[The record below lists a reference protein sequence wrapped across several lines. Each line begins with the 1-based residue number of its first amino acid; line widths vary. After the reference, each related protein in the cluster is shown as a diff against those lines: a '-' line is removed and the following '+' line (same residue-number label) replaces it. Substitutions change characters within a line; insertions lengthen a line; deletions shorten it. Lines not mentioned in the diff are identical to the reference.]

1 MYFMEVKSMGKVV
14 SKRLAGMLAVVFCIL
29 SVMCSSKVVR
39 AEEKTFSGTTD
50 GFTIVNNVVT
60 AFSGNKELTTEVV
73 IPKEVT
79 AIGDGVFQD
88 YNRLETIVI
97 PDSVTSFGK
106 NAFTNCGISTMA
118 VYTEY
123 EQDGTVKIADYK
135 PGVVVLPKSLRT
147 IDVTTFSLAKSIRNF
162 SVSQEN
168 TVFKTASANA
178 EQTEMGELL
187 LSKDGTKL
195 YRMAPSY
202 GVNGIYYLPEG
213 IVEILAYSLESNM
226 GGDRRYVIPATVVSI
241 GDYAF
246 YGCGNLNGIQF
257 AEEGKLT
264 TIGAFAFAKN
274 SNISSNPCPFTLP
287 KSVTVIGESCFKDC
301 ANMLIDL
308 SKTNIT
314 SIPQF
319 IFDGCQNIHSVTMPE
334 SLKYLEAYAFYGCT
348 NLNNIYFLGE
358 TLEKI
363 GTGAFKGCNNLHE
376 IEVPEGVKSI
386 ENDTFDGCQ
395 NLNKII
401 LPDSLENIG
410 DNAFKDCQNIHEMV
424 IPKNVTYISNSSF
437 TGAKQDQIDT
447 SKNEYAQSKLGGLP
461 KKGTTFIISNVK
473 YKVTKSA
480 KKNGTVAVVG
490 VKSKKLTKA
499 VVKDTVKK
507 GGYTFKVTAI
517 SNNAFKK
524 CKKLKSVTIG
534 KYVTKIGSNAF
545 YGDKKLNKITI
556 KSKKLKSVGKNAI
569 KDINKK
575 AKIKVPKKQYRKYKK
590 LFKKKTGYKTTMK
603 IRK

>member
-1 MYFMEVKSMGKVV
+1 MGKVK
-14 SKRLAGMLAVVFCIL
+14 SKKLPELMAIVLCML
-29 SVMCSSKVVR
+29 SVVCCGKV
-39 AEEKTFSGTTD
+39 AQAQEKTFSVTGSNL
-50 GFTIVNNVVT
+50 TIVNNVVT
-60 AFSGNKELTTEVV
+60 AFTGDKEQTKEVV
-73 IPKEVT
+73 IPVGVT
-79 AIGDGVFQD
+79 AIGDGVF
-88 YNRLETIVI
+88 RECGKLETIVM
-97 PDSVTSFGK
+97 PDTVTSFGK
-106 NAFTNCGISTMA
+106 NTFTDCGVSTMA
-118 VYTEY
+118 VYSAYAE
-123 EQDGTVKIADYK
+123 DGTVKIEDFK
-135 PGVVVLPKSLRT
+135 QGVIVLPKSLNT
-147 IDVTTFSLAKSIRNF
+147 IDVTTFSMAKSIRNF
-162 SVSQEN
+162 FIPEEN

-202 GVNGIYYLPEG
+202 GVNDIYYLPEG

-226 GGDRRYVIPATVVSI
+226 GGNRSFVIPASVVSI

-264 TIGAFAFAKN
+264 TIGAFTFAKN
-274 SNISSNPCPFTLP
+274 SNISNNSGWFKLP
-287 KSVTVIGESCFKDC
+287 KSVTTIGESCFKDC
-301 ANMLIDL
+301 VNMQIDL
-308 SKTNIT
+308 SETNIE
-314 SIPQF
+314 SIPQY
-319 IFDGCQNIHSVTMPE
+319 IFDGCQNIHSVTMPK

-358 TLEKI
+358 TLDKI

-437 TGAKQDQIDT
+437 TGAKQDEIDT

-461 KKGTTFIISNVK
+461 KKGKTFIVENVK

-499 VVKDTVKK
+499 VVKDTVQM

-517 SNNAFKK
+517 NKNAFKK
-524 CKKLKSVTIG
+524 CTKLKNVTIG
-534 KYVTKIGSNAF
+534 KNVTKIDSNAF
-545 YGDKKLNKITI
+545 YGDKKLSKITI
-556 KSKKLKSVGKNAI
+556 KSTKLKSVGKNAL
-569 KDINKK
+569 KGVKK
-575 AKIKVPKKQYRKYKK
+575 NATIKVPKSKLKKYKK
-590 LFKKKTGYKTTMK
+590 LFKSKTGYKKTMK
-603 IRK
+603 IKK

>member
-1 MYFMEVKSMGKVV
+1 MGKVV
-14 SKRLAGMLAVVFCIL
+14 SKKLAVKLAIVFCVL
-29 SVMCSSKVVR
+29 SVVCCGKVAQ
-39 AEEKTFSGTTD
+39 AEEKIFPVTKD
-50 GFTIVNNVVT
+50 NLTIVNNVVT
-60 AFSGNKELTTEVV
+60 AFSGDKELTTEVV
-73 IPKEVT
+73 IPKGVT
-79 AIGDGVFQD
+79 AIGEGVFKD
-88 YNRLETIVI
+88 YSKLETII
-97 PDSVTSFGK
+97 MPDTVTSFGK
-106 NAFTNCGISTMA
+106 NTFTNCGLSTMA
-118 VYTEY
+118 VYSEY
-123 EQDGTVKIADYK
+123 AEDGTVKIEDYK
-135 PGVVVLPKSLRT
+135 QGVVVLPKSLKT
-147 IDVTTFSLAKSIRNF
+147 IDVTTFSMAKSIRDF
-162 SVSQEN
+162 SISEEN

-202 GVNGIYYLPEG
+202 GVNDIYYLPEG

-226 GGDRRYVIPATVVSI
+226 GGNRSYVIPASVVSI

-246 YGCGNLNGIQF
+246 YGCGNLNGIRF
-257 AEEGKLT
+257 AEEGKLA

-274 SNISSNPCPFTLP
+274 SNISSNPSPLTLP
-287 KSVTVIGESCFKDC
+287 KSVTAIGESCFKDC
-301 ANMLIDL
+301 VNMQIDL
-308 SKTNIT
+308 SKTNIV

-319 IFDGCQNIHSVTMPE
+319 IFDGCQNIHSVTMPQ

-348 NLNNIYFLGE
+348 NLNNIYFLGD

-447 SKNEYAQSKLGGLP
+447 SKNEYAQSKIGGLP
-461 KKGTTFIISNVK
+461 KKGTTFIIKNIK

-490 VKSKKLTKA
+490 VKTKKLTKA
-499 VVKDTVKK
+499 VIQDTVKK

-517 SNNAFKK
+517 NNNAFKK
-524 CKKLKSVTIG
+524 CTKLKSVTVG
-534 KYVTKIGSNAF
+534 KYVTKIGTNAF
-545 YGDKKLNKITI
+545 YGDKKLSKITI
-556 KSKKLKSVGKNAI
+556 KSTKLKSVGKNAVKGI
-569 KDINKK
+569 KKN
-575 AKIKVPKKQYRKYKK
+575 ATIKVPKSKLKKYKK
-590 LFKKKTGYKTTMK
+590 MFKSKTGYKKTMK
-603 IRK
+603 IKK